1 MSAIEKIKA
10 ASKLALKRD
19 LAIGIEQLDK
29 GHCEIY
35 NEQNL
40 FQLTKDIISSGRR
53 RLKRIK

>member
-1 MSAIEKIKA
+1 MNAAEKIKA
-10 ASKLALKRD
+10 AGKFALKRD

-29 GHCEIY
+29 GHFEIY